1 MDFTLLGGMEI
12 RSDER
17 GGIPSAPKQRQVLA
31 MLLLNAN
38 KVTYV
43 DELSDELWGD
53 RPPVSRHTT
62 LQTYVYQL
70 RRRLES
76 PSRRT
81 TIVTRPLGYMLQ
93 VPDGSIDV
101 LEFQAKIEQAARRLE
116 FEPDVAAELLEGALS
131 LWRGPALADVVC
143 GSVLTGYVTQL
154 DELRIC
160 ATELLIEARM
170 NTGHY
175 RELVAELKRLVHTYP
190 FHENFH
196 AQLVRA
202 LSMSGRRQEA
212 IAAYRS
218 VRSMLRSEL
227 GIDPSPCLDEA
238 LQLAL
243 NGPRPADFPPVP
255 MVRQE
260 RCG

>member
-1 MDFTLLGGMEI
+1 MEI
-12 RSDER
+12 RSGER

-43 DELSDELWGD
+43 GDLSDELWGG
-53 RPPVSRHTT
+53 RPPASMHTT

-70 RRRLES
+70 RRRLEG

-81 TIVTRPLGYMLQ
+81 TIVTRPLGYMLN

-101 LEFQAKIEQAARRLE
+101 VEFQTKIEQAARCLE
-116 FEPDVAAELLEGALS
+116 AEPEVAADLLESALR

-143 GSVLTGYVTQL
+143 GTVLTGYVTQL
-154 DELRIC
+154 DELKIC

-170 NTGHY
+170 STGHY
-175 RELVAELKRLVHTYP
+175 RELVAELKRLVHMHP

-212 IAAYRS
+212 ITAYRA
-218 VRSMLRSEL
+218 VRSLLRSEL
-227 GIDPSPCLDEA
+227 GIDPSPCLDDA

-243 NGPRPADFPPVP
+243 HGPRWRETPRVGP
-255 MVRQE
+255 VRQI